1 MALASVGP
9 LTQSPTPMRFT
20 PAGRSGFGTAG
31 AGWLMLAIGLVAG
44 PVFAQAEGTAGPQ
57 DAPVATGSGPLTA
70 TIEAETLRVV
80 EQPDGSAARS
90 WEQAT
95 RLSAGDEVYYTIRVH
110 NPGKAEVADVVVTKR
125 LPLGVHYKRGSA
137 VGPAC
142 DVQFSIDGGNTFAP
156 AGQLGAGSGG
166 KPARKVA
173 PSDYTH
179 VRWILSRPLAPGA
192 TALLRFRATFT

>member
-1 MALASVGP
+1 MLAITLLSGP
-9 LTQSPTPMRFT
+9 VRGQSE
-20 PAGRSGFGTAG
+20 GTAG
-31 AGWLMLAIGLVAG
+31 A
-44 PVFAQAEGTAGPQ
+44 Q
-57 DAPVATGSGPLTA
+57 DAPVARGSGPLLA

-80 EQPDGSAARS
+80 DQPDGSTSRAWEPAA
-90 WEQAT
+90 

-125 LPLGVHYKRGSA
+125 LPSGVHYKRGSA

-142 DVQFSIDGGNTFAP
+142 DVQFSIDGGTTFA
-156 AGQLGAGSGG
+156 AAEQLGLGAGR
-166 KPARKVA
+166 KPARKVV